1 MLSNDE
7 ALVVGRRCTFH
18 LLVVS
23 IVASAD
29 TYDWIRPDG
38 LSLAWPSCESKDE
51 PSQGTRYPA
60 TEPTRL
66 SQAIVMRPR
75 RSPRSGGRRAS
86 ATLEVSARLGGRRSR
101 RHCEANVGL
110 AAWFQGLRRSPG
122 QGGDDRGFST
132 KGVIPGHDHHK
143 TDSTISYC
151 GVPAVSFV
159 QQPPAE
165 PVSVAISS
173 SCRWRHS
180 PLS

>member
-1 MLSNDE
+1 MH
-7 ALVVGRRCTFH
+7 FPP
-18 LLVVS
+18 LVVS

-29 TYDWIRPDG
+29 TYDWIRADG

-60 TEPTRL
+60 TEPIRL
-66 SQAIVMRPR
+66 PQAIVMRPR
-75 RSPRSGGRRAS
+75 SPRCGGKRAS
-86 ATLEVSARLGGRRSR
+86 ATLEVSKRLGVRSR

-110 AAWFQGLRRSPG
+110 APWFQGLRRSPG

-132 KGVIPGHDHHK
+132 KGVIAGHDHHK
-143 TDSTISYC
+143 TDSTISYY

-173 SCRWRHS
+173 SCRWRAT